1 MKLPMRS
8 LYSLA
13 FSLMLPAVFIKLWR
27 KGKTQPAYRERW
39 KERLGLID
47 YPKLNQRP
55 IWIHTVSVGEF
66 LAARPVIQ
74 HLLDNHNVPIVVTTM
89 TPTGSEQVVK
99 AFGDQVYHC
108 YLPYDL
114 PYLLSPFFN
123 TLKPKA
129 VIIMET
135 ELWPNLIN
143 GCHKRGIPSYV
154 INARLSE
161 KSAKGY
167 RKFAQLSRE
176 MLQKITHIAVQN
188 GQDAQRFIDLG
199 LAESAM
205 SITGSIKFDLDIA
218 PELQEKAKQLKEQ
231 LSQQNSRQIFIAA
244 STHPGEDEIILE
256 AFSIIRKT
264 IKDCLLVLA
273 PRHPNRAQDIQAL
286 CQQSGFN
293 NIFRSENITPDSST
307 DVLIGDT
314 LGELLLFFGAADLA
328 FVGGSFVDNGGHN
341 YIEPA
346 AWGLPVLS
354 GPSTFNFAE
363 ITNLLLAAGGMAITA
378 NAEKLAEET
387 IQLLTDKQLRNKMG
401 AAAKAV
407 AEENRGALKR
417 LLTYLDSQ
425 LCN

>member
-13 FSLMLPAVFIKLWR
+13 FSVMLPAVFIKLWR
-27 KGKTQPAYRERW
+27 RGKTQPAYRQRW

-47 YPKLNQRP
+47 YPKLNQQP

-74 HLLDNHNVPIVVTTM
+74 HILDTYNAPVVVTTM

-99 AFGDQVYHC
+99 AFADQVYHC

-114 PYLLSPFFN
+114 PYLLSPFFS

-135 ELWPNLIN
+135 ELWPNLID
-143 GCHKRGIPSYV
+143 GCHKRQIPSYV

-167 RKFAQLSRE
+167 SKFAQLSRE

-188 GQDAQRFIDLG
+188 SNDAQRFINLG

-231 LSQQNSRQIFIAA
+231 LSQQNSRRIFIAA

-256 AFSIIRKT
+256 AFKIIRHT

-273 PRHPNRAQDIQAL
+273 PRHPNRAQDIQTL
-286 CQQSGFN
+286 CQQSGYSS
-293 NIFRSENITPDSST
+293 IFRSENITPDSST

-314 LGELLLFFGAADLA
+314 LGELLLFLA
-328 FVGGSFVDNGGHN
+328 LQ
-341 YIEPA
+341 I
-346 AWGLPVLS
+346 
-354 GPSTFNFAE
+354 
-363 ITNLLLAAGGMAITA
+363 
-378 NAEKLAEET
+378 
-387 IQLLTDKQLRNKMG
+387 
-401 AAAKAV
+401 
-407 AEENRGALKR
+407 
-417 LLTYLDSQ
+417 
-425 LCN
+425 